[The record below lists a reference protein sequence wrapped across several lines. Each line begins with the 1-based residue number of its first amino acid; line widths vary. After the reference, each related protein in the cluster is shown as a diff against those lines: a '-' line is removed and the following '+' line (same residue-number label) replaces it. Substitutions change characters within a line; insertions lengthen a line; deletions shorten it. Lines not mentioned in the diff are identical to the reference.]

1 MPNIQLVQPALEV
14 EQDVHL
20 LTSPFPRRSRR
31 PRAGRSSRCPLVDA
45 HALSAPVKAGKSR
58 QIATNGMTAT
68 SNGSWRFPGLMKYD
82 FCLQRKAAKALDLT
96 IPASVISIADHVVE

>member
-1 MPNIQLVQPALEV
+1 LDLQL
-14 EQDVHL
+14 
-20 LTSPFPRRSRR
+20 SPC
-31 PRAGRSSRCPLVDA
+31 SRCPLVDA

-58 QIATNGMTAT
+58 QIATNGMTASRTWNQAT

-96 IPASVISIADHVVE
+96 IPPSVISIADHVVE